1 MACSA
6 CSDRARAELAISSGL
21 VRWLSPPPPRAL
33 IVTEPCGC
41 RVPLLLEVLAVAR
54 SMRGKTGRMLHPPYG
69 TPPQLARR
77 ATMAARKLMMLA
89 ATLLECH
96 SVSALAIPFFGPRL
110 PPPALVTRSIGTQLA
125 SVDPAVWAAGAGVA
139 ATIRKT
145 IRQQREAV
153 ARLTID
159 EVQSSTSYKSGRFSY
174 KSGRFS
180 LKSGRFDRNRKALAE
195 VVKELRNNEGFAL
208 SAGVLC
214 RCAVQLF
221 ILPLTGSNRR
231 LAAICPGWPTR
242 GLWPELIRIVAV
254 AIASLYILPLDALKS
269 DLTLRPP
276 TFSAAAALG
285 FFGSGRLF
293 VV

>member
-1 MACSA
+1 M
-6 CSDRARAELAISSGL
+6 
-21 VRWLSPPPPRAL
+21 PRA
-33 IVTEPCGC
+33 TSSRGASRSPFYADEDGTY
-41 RVPLLLEVLAVAR
+41 VA
-54 SMRGKTGRMLHPPYG
+54 PPTG

-153 ARLTID
+153 ARLPID

-174 KSGRFS
+174 
-180 LKSGRFDRNRKALAE
+180 KSGRFDRNRKALAE

-221 ILPLTGSNRR
+221 ILPLTV
-231 LAAICPGWPTR
+231 CPVWPTR
-242 GLWPELIRIVAV
+242 GLWPELTRIVAV